1 MVRTCTYPYRQVLT
15 SVAGDVAVVAVVAVV
30 AWVGV
35 VDLLMAGPDVVA
47 SLAEAF
53 LRSCC

>member
-15 SVAGDVAVVAVVAVV
+15 SVAGDVAVVAVVA
-30 AWVGV
+30 WVGV

-47 SLAEAF
+47 SLAGAF